1 MNRFNLSEAI
11 VSHRQITNF
20 KIKLIHVHILI
31 LGGGGFL
38 GRGLAKALIQNGGLA
53 QGELRRLTLVDIAFA
68 EDRLHDSRLEYIEAD
83 FSDEVTITKILQQ
96 RPDVIFHLAAIVSGE
111 AEKNFQLGM
120 KINFNASLQV
130 LELCRKLAIRP
141 RIVFASSCAVFGG
154 DVRRVIT
161 DETAPQPRSSYGTQK
176 AMVELL
182 MNDYSRRGYV
192 YARSLRLPTI
202 AIRSGKPNAATSSF
216 VSSIIREPLRGK
228 KASYPVPPET
238 PCWILS
244 PKHVIQNFIHAANI
258 GEKLLG
264 EGRVINLPGLTVSV
278 REMINSLEQITG
290 PGVTKLISYEPDAFL
305 QSIVLTWPPYF
316 ETLRAKE
323 LGFVSDSSVTEIIRS
338 YMSEEGIENIK
349 IGIEK

>member
-1 MNRFNLSEAI
+1 M
-11 VSHRQITNF
+11 
-20 KIKLIHVHILI
+20 HILI
-31 LGGGGFL
+31 LGGGGIL
-38 GRGLAKALIQNGGLA
+38 GRRLAKELIQKGGLSH
-53 QGELRRLTLVDIAFA
+53 GEFSRLTLVDISFG

-83 FSDEVTITKILQQ
+83 FSDEATITDILRQQ
-96 RPDVIFHLAAIVSGE
+96 PDVIFHLAAIVSGE

-120 KINFNASLQV
+120 KINFHASLQV
-130 LELCRKLAIRP
+130 LELCRKLAIHP

-154 DVRRVIT
+154 DVSRVIT
-161 DETAPQPRSSYGTQK
+161 DETAPKPRSSYGTQK

-182 MNDYSRRGYV
+182 MNDYSRRGFV
-192 YARSLRLPTI
+192 DARSLRLPTI
-202 AIRSGKPNAATSSF
+202 AIRPGKPNAATSSF
-216 VSSIIREPLRGK
+216 VSSIIREPLRGE

-258 GEKLLG
+258 DEKLLG
-264 EGRVINLPGLTVSV
+264 EDRVINLPGLTVSV

-290 PGVTKLISYEPDAFL
+290 PEVTKLISHEPDAFL

-323 LGFVSDSSVTEIIRS
+323 LGFVSDSSVEEIIRS
-338 YMSEEGIENIK
+338 YIAEEGIENLK
-349 IGIEK
+349 INIEE